1 LSEDSDSS
9 GTSKETGSPPRGLTM
24 GLARVTLALGRGL
37 GRLLPLSLRRQVE
50 DRVFFSV
57 FQVTRVTN
65 DAYGW
70 RPEGEE

>member
-1 LSEDSDSS
+1 MSEGPDIS
-9 GTSKETGSPPRGLTM
+9 GAGEESASRPRGLTM
-24 GLARVTLALGRGL
+24 GLARATLALGRGL
-37 GRLLPLSLRRQVE
+37 GRLLPPPIRRQLE

>member
-1 LSEDSDSS
+1 MSDDSDTAGASEENAS
-9 GTSKETGSPPRGLTM
+9 RPRGVVM
-24 GLARVTLALGRGL
+24 GLARPTLVLGRGL
-37 GRLLPLSLRRQVE
+37 GRLLPPPLRRQLE

>member
-1 LSEDSDSS
+1 MSDGTDSS
-9 GTSKETGSPPRGLTM
+9 VPGEKTEDRPRGLTM
-24 GLARVTLALGRGL
+24 GLARATLALGRGV
-37 GRLLPLSLRRQVE
+37 GRLLPDSLRRRLE